1 MHDETFL
8 VTQGTLRFHGK
19 DGAIIDAHTGDY
31 MTVPPRAPHTFV
43 SFHSQNLSALYRQYR
58 LKNMFSFLSQ

>member
-19 DGAIIDAHTGDY
+19 EGAIIDAHTGDY
-31 MTVPPRAPHTFV
+31 MTVPPRVSHPHPGQV
-43 SFHSQNLSALYRQYR
+43 LE
-58 LKNMFSFLSQ
+58 